1 MHPDGSNGSFSVVR
15 FTAPKDGN
23 YVLDVI
29 FTSIE
34 SCARHS
40 GVYIIYNNVTTLW
53 EIDLNGPEDSK
64 SFKTTD
70 SGIPIRANENI
81 DFIVGEGLNRVICH
95 MTLAQLDIHLLENQ
109 TKFPIIAGSIGF
121 GFVLGE
127 DPFKKFFQF
136 LLDTSEFPTIGL
148 LKDAIITSQKL
159 DFAAK
164 EVKLWSVDFPIT
176 DANVNKKEKL
186 DIINKCTN
194 INVNIEDELGGVE
207 LPTFS
212 MCSNEFI
219 TQKNLQH
226 AHIIVQ
232 LPTGKKNSYSLTP
245 CHITDYSCAFF
256 PAFLLTNPPKKRTR
270 VIVERP
276 VDDLK
281 STLEKLES
289 KIDLIRSEVGNV
301 YETSARLEIAKTNG
315 SHYSSKFEI
324 SDLNG
329 FIRLS
334 LPRKKFA
341 NEKSKY
347 DTPIYIQGYRA
358 NRLSYY
364 IYNKNMKTALE
375 ESIKYIRSLPR
386 INNFIESLNTLADRA
401 EQALNDWKAFEKNS
415 PNSSENRLF
424 LANTKF
430 LGVMLITSYIID
442 PKIAIENNH
451 APFNEVLELDIRGK
465 PTSYHDTKNVSIE
478 IGEIKL
484 TTKNLLHGYRQLLI
498 RLAALGYVI
507 EALNSN
513 DKDDEIAD
521 YSCDLVGILYVPK
534 VPHIDVP
541 SEWENG
547 IKFPKGTTHTIRI
560 VAVGDKP

>member
-1 MHPDGSNGSFSVVR
+1 MS
-15 FTAPKDGN
+15 
-23 YVLDVI
+23 
-29 FTSIE
+29 
-34 SCARHS
+34 
-40 GVYIIYNNVTTLW
+40 YI
-53 EIDLNGPEDSK
+53 LN
-64 SFKTTD
+64 
-70 SGIPIRANENI
+70 
-81 DFIVGEGLNRVICH
+81 C
-95 MTLAQLDIHLLENQ
+95 
-109 TKFPIIAGSIGF
+109 
-121 GFVLGE
+121 FVLGE

-232 LPTGKKNSYSLTP
+232 LPT
-245 CHITDYSCAFF
+245 
-256 PAFLLTNPPKKRTR
+256 
-270 VIVERP
+270 ERP